1 MARPK
6 VWKTYIKGQCIQI
19 VHAGLEAG
27 FVPNVLAKF
36 KSDSKSGDYH
46 DDMNFENYL

>member
-1 MARPK
+1 M
-6 VWKTYIKGQCIQI
+6 QI
-19 VHAGLEAG
+19 AHVGLEAG